1 MDTYDGLYEVRAQDQ
16 VLVNVMSTEDL
27 GIASSLTTDA
37 NGENIYI
44 AANHKIYQYAD
55 GNLRPVAGDS
65 LGNKDGVGVKASFG
79 GAMAICTGTDG
90 NIYVADINNRL
101 IRQVTPNGL
110 VTTIAGNGEE
120 GYVDGPG
127 DKAEFGSPR
136 GIAFTT
142 SGDNNILYVSDYQNN
157 VIRKVTFPKK

>member
-1 MDTYDGLYEVRAQDQ
+1 
-16 VLVNVMSTEDL
+16 
-27 GIASSLTTDA
+27 
-37 NGENIYI
+37 
-44 AANHKIYQYAD
+44 
-55 GNLRPVAGDS
+55 
-65 LGNKDGVGVKASFG
+65 VGVKASFG